1 VPKTSAKAADRS
13 AEEAASYALGHRTRI
28 EILSALNEGERTASE
43 LARLVGQP
51 LSTVGHHLTELET
64 SRSIEVADMR
74 EVGNV
79 EQKVYRSVST
89 GFFDEADWAA
99 LSFEERQ
106 AINALIIQNSSAEAM
121 SALWSGT
128 LSSEPKAWTVWKW
141 FHFDRQGWEDAC
153 IVFQRAWDQFS
164 AIEAE
169 SNARRSRSGEEAK
182 SYICNL
188 QGYPRAGNPRD
199 RGHRGIP
206 FEI

>member
-28 EILSALNEGERTASE
+28 EILSALHEGERTASE
-43 LARLVGQP
+43 LARVVGQP
-51 LSTVGHHLTELET
+51 LSTVGHHINELEA
-64 SRSIEVADMR
+64 SRSIEVA
-74 EVGNV
+74 EVRVAGNV
-79 EQKVYRSVST
+79 EQRVYRSVST

-99 LSFEERQ
+99 LSFDERQ

-121 SALWSGT
+121 SSLWSGA
-128 LSSEPKAWTVWKW
+128 LSNEPKAWTVWNW
-141 FHFDRQGWEDAC
+141 FQLDRQGWEDVC

-169 SNARRSRSGEEAK
+169 SNSRRARSGEDAK
-182 SYICNL
+182 PYICNL

-199 RGHRGIP
+199 RRHRGIP